1 MKMENDEKKWMPS
14 LNRLVSKAENCQPLQ
29 VDLAAENVLGS
40 DQGSK
45 LAEVRRQKLKPGT
58 LGKPP
63 RRRKKV
69 ETVTLSTH
77 GVGGTTPVPF

>member
-45 LAEVRRQKLKPGT
+45 LAVRLNLTGPKNT
-58 LGKPP
+58 GKW
-63 RRRKKV
+63 
-69 ETVTLSTH
+69 T
-77 GVGGTTPVPF
+77 

>member
-1 MKMENDEKKWMPS
+1 MENDEKKWMPS

-29 VDLAAENVLGS
+29 VDLAAQNVLGS

-58 LGKPP
+58 FREAPE
-63 RRRKKV
+63 KKKK
-69 ETVTLSTH
+69 
-77 GVGGTTPVPF
+77 G